1 MTILEKRSKIR
12 VQALIKLVD
21 KKEYSPEYA
30 IGKLD
35 DLNSKG
41 YIVEND
47 YDETFDYLANLMANE
62 QLVETEVEQIVED
75 EPIVEAE
82 PIEQVD
88 EQPTEEP
95 IQNEEEVKAEEVED
109 VEEVEDQEN
118 A

>member
-47 YDETFDYLANLMANE
+47 YNETFDYLANLMEKE
-62 QLVETEVEQIVED
+62 QLIETEVEQIVED
-75 EPIVEAE
+75 EPI
-82 PIEQVD
+82 EQID

-95 IQNEEEVKAEEVED
+95 IQNEEAVKSEEIED